1 MDTAMRGQVGAAGQ
15 VAEAGADATVASRRR
30 LLSAWTGLG
39 AAVGAARTIAAG
51 ASGATGAAG
60 VVGVGGVAALAAATS
75 ARGQDAPMDV
85 DPGALIHRLV
95 NRITFGLTQAE
106 LAQATSLGYAGYL
119 EQQLNPDAIAEDPV
133 LLDRLAALPTLSYS
147 GAQLY
152 DTGLVPSATQIVN
165 ELIEATILRAVYSRR
180 QLFERMVEFWS
191 DHFSID
197 INTEET
203 RYLKTL
209 DDRAIRQHALG
220 SFPAL
225 LNASARSPAMLTY
238 LDNDLSS
245 SLSINENYARELI
258 ELHTVGAD
266 YFYSYPASAVQAT
279 IVAVARCF
287 TGWGRYNSSF
297 NDTAGG
303 TGTALRGQFY
313 YNTINLRNR
322 VQINGSILGG
332 VTAGAHDTGEKVLG
346 TLFGSLEIPA
356 GRTGAEGQQDGQ
368 EVLDA
373 LAAHPATAAYI
384 SRKMCKRFL
393 GEGVAQSVIDRV
405 AQEYLNASNPQGIG
419 DIRAMLRVMLSPNTL
434 AGAFPRF
441 KRPFHLFVHSMR
453 VLPTNISSTSSLRT
467 RLATAGH
474 LPFNWSPPDG
484 YPDTTAYW
492 TGQVLPRWNFCASLM
507 TTTGGNPTGITGVT
521 VDDAAFFSG
530 ATTPT
535 AVMDRIDQALFGGLM
550 PASERAVIQAGL
562 SANPTAT
569 QRRDAVSQALS
580 APSFNW
586 Y

>member
-1 MDTAMRGQVGAAGQ
+1 MDTAMRGQVGAAGP
-15 VAEAGADATVASRRR
+15 VAEAGSESKVASRRR

-39 AAVGAARTIAAG
+39 AAVGAARSIAGGTAG
-51 ASGATGAAG
+51 A
-60 VVGVGGVAALAAATS
+60 VGVGGVAALAASTV

-106 LAQATSLGYAGYL
+106 LAQATALGYEGYL
-119 EQQLNPDAIAEDPV
+119 EQQLNPEGIPEDAA
-133 LLDRLAALPTLSYS
+133 LLDRLSALPTLSYS
-147 GAQLY
+147 GSQLY
-152 DTGLVPSATQIVN
+152 DTVLVPSATQIVN
-165 ELIEATILRAVYSRR
+165 ELIEATILRAVYSKR

-209 DDRAIRQHALG
+209 DDRAIRQHAMG

-287 TGWGRYNSSF
+287 TGWGRYSSSF

-303 TGTALRGQFY
+303 TGTSLRGQFY
-313 YNTINLRNR
+313 YNTTNLRNR

-346 TLFGSLEIPA
+346 TLFGSMVIAA
-356 GRTGAEGQQDGQ
+356 GRTGADGQQDGQ
-368 EVLDA
+368 DVLNA
-373 LAAHPATAAYI
+373 LVAHPATAAYI

-405 AQEYLNASNPQGIG
+405 TQEYLNASNPQGIG

-453 VLPTNISSTSSLRT
+453 VLPTSITSTSSLRT

-484 YPDTTAYW
+484 YPDTTVYW

-530 ATTPT
+530 ATTPA
-535 AVMDRIDQALFGGLM
+535 AVMDRINQALFGGLM

-562 SANPTAT
+562 SASPTAT

>member
-1 MDTAMRGQVGAAGQ
+1 MDTAMRGQVGTAGPD
-15 VAEAGADATVASRRR
+15 AEAGAEAKVASRRR

-39 AAVGAARTIAAG
+39 AAVGAARTVVG
-51 ASGATGAAG
+51 GAG
-60 VVGVGGVAALAAATS
+60 VVGVAGVGVGAVTA
-75 ARGQDAPMDV
+75 ARGQDVPMDV

-95 NRITFGLTQAE
+95 SRITFGLTTAE
-106 LAQATSLGYAGYL
+106 LAEATALGYEGYL
-119 EQQLNPDAIAEDPV
+119 ERQLNPEGITEDAG
-133 LLDRLAALPTLSYS
+133 LLTRLAALPTLGYS
-147 GAQLY
+147 GQQLY
-152 DTGLVPSATQIVN
+152 DDVLVPNSTQIVN
-165 ELIEATILRAVYSRR
+165 ELIEATILRAVYSER
-180 QLFERMVEFWS
+180 QLFERMVEFWT

-209 DDRAIRQHALG
+209 DDRAIRQHAMG
-220 SFPAL
+220 TFPAL

-245 SLSINENYARELI
+245 DTSINENYARELI

-279 IVAVARCF
+279 IIAVARCF
-287 TGWGRYNSSF
+287 TGWGRYSGSF

-332 VTAGAHDTGEKVLG
+332 VTAGAHDTTAKTLG
-346 TLFGSLEIPA
+346 TLFGSVVVPA
-356 GRTGAEGQQDGQ
+356 GRIGAQGQQDGQ
-368 EVLDA
+368 DVLDI

-384 SRKMCKRFL
+384 SKKMCKRFL

-405 AQEYLNASNPQGIG
+405 AQAYLNASNPQGIG
-419 DIRAMLRVMLSPNTL
+419 DIRAMLRVMLRPNTL
-434 AGAFPRF
+434 AGAFPRL
-441 KRPFHLFVHSMR
+441 KRPFHLFVNSMR
-453 VLPTNISSTSSLRT
+453 VLPTTITSTASLRT
-467 RLATAGH
+467 RLTTAGH

-492 TGQVLPRWNFCASLM
+492 AGQVLPRWNFCASLL

-521 VDDAAFFSG
+521 VDDAGFFAG
-530 ATTPT
+530 VTTSA
-535 AVMDRIDQALFGGLM
+535 AVMDRINQALFGGLM
-550 PASERAVIQAGL
+550 PASERSVIQAGL
-562 SANPTAT
+562 SATPTAT

-580 APSFNW
+580 SPTFNW